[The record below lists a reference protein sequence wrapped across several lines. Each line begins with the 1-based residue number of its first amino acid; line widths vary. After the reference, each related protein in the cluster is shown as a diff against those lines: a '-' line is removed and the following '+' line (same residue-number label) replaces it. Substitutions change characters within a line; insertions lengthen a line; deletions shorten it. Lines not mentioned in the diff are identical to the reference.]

1 MLLLRPIK
9 EHKNR
14 EHCVYLKKKTDARVL
29 EYKKKM
35 IELLRQ

>member
-14 EHCVYLKKKTDARVL
+14 KHCVYLNKTDASVL
-29 EYKKKM
+29 DYKKKM